1 MGNTLNEKVA
11 PKWRRPRGKGTRHER
26 ILGVDDDEETMDDV
40 GMRVIYC
47 MRNEQRQLMMI
58 V

>member
-11 PKWRRPRGKGTRHER
+11 PKWRTPRGKGTRHER

-47 MRNEQRQLMMI
+47 MRNE
-58 V
+58 